1 MKEKIIDLGDRV
13 KSYEAKY
20 ETIVQPEEH
29 IIVRID
35 GHHFSNFT
43 SNFEKP
49 FDLALQKAM
58 QEATKDALQRFDA
71 YSAYTQSDEI
81 TLFIPSLKDL
91 TVDNREKK
99 SHKLHKR
106 IREDY
111 QHIFSGRTH
120 KISSL
125 VASYVTKSFNKHLR
139 KILMLE
145 CISEETTQERKDK
158 VFKMLN
164 SHKVLDEAYFD
175 ARVFGVKDLSEVA
188 NVFIFRS
195 RDCIKN
201 SKASYAQGY
210 CSHKELQN
218 KNSEEQ
224 IEYLKN
230 KTSKDWNYIHDSL
243 KYGTLAKRESY
254 IKELD
259 NNEKCRRTRTIMLHI
274 PMNTYSDDLIK
285 LITSKVI

>member
-1 MKEKIIDLGDRV
+1 MKEKILDLGDRV
-13 KSYEAKY
+13 KSYESMY
-20 ETIVQPEEH
+20 ETVVEPADH

-43 SNFEKP
+43 SSFEKP
-49 FDLALQKAM
+49 FDLSLQKAM
-58 QEATKDALQRFDA
+58 QEAAKDALERFNA

-91 TVDNREKK
+91 TVDNREK
-99 SHKLHKR
+99 STHKLHKR

-111 QHIFSGRTH
+111 THLFNGRTH

-125 VASYVTKSFNKHLR
+125 VASFVTMSFNKHLR
-139 KILMLE
+139 KILMKE
-145 CISEETTQERKDK
+145 SISDETSQERKDK

-164 SHKVLDEAYFD
+164 SHKVLDTAYFD
-175 ARVFGVKDLSEVA
+175 ARVFGVKDFSEVT

-210 CSHKELQN
+210 CSHKELQH

-224 IEYLKN
+224 IEYLKS
-230 KTSKDWNYIHDSL
+230 KTGKDWNELHDSL
-243 KYGTLAKRESY
+243 KYGTLVKRESY

-259 NNEKCRRTRTIMLHI
+259 DGSECQRTRSTFLHV

-285 LITSKVI
+285 LITAKVI